1 MNELATTTSVD
12 LSLEQCDDLLV
23 SGMCSVR
30 DAILGYTKNG
40 LTQTQI
46 SERVK
51 GLGLKGSVRTIQ
63 SHVKAL
69 RDDGLLPKVGEAPS
83 SARHK
88 KESAYQNRKNC
99 GIGIE
104 PTPVPP
110 STTESN
116 NLPLPTNDEPP
127 EQLPAVVCEV
137 VEEDDPERDYLR
149 ALECIDELFTLTK
162 RYFHAGWDKRKWYE
176 LAGECRTIEA
186 CCNAHCGSKHGE
198 GVK

>member
-30 DAILGYTKNG
+30 DAILGYTKHG

-51 GLGLKGSVRTIQ
+51 SLGLKGSERTIRR
-63 SHVKAL
+63 HVADL
-69 RDDGLLPKVGEAPS
+69 RADGLLPAVGESRATQY
-83 SARHK
+83 R
-88 KESAYQNRKNC
+88 RKAEPVSN
-99 GIGIE
+99 GLMRQ

-110 STTESN
+110 STTETN

-137 VEEDDPERDYLR
+137 VEGDDPERDYLR

-162 RYFHAGWDKRKWYE
+162 RYFHTGWDKRKWYE

-198 GVK
+198 GIK